1 MPSEGMLPSL
11 LVYGLINSV
20 TLALTALGFSLT
32 YGISRVANFAHGAF
46 YVLAGFAAWFFINR
60 LHLNYYFAAL
70 LAIIFISCV
79 GASIYRLALI
89 RVRGM
94 PLLEI
99 IVTFALG
106 TAVLEALRFFGFLG
120 SNYSLPP
127 LFRGSVNLLSVPV
140 DGQRIAL
147 VVIGGTLVFVL
158 WLLTHHTRLGL
169 ALRAMAQDEQAAM
182 MLGIDSDLMATL
194 SLALGAAL
202 VGLAAILLLP
212 LSFIATESGANILVS
227 AIAVCILGG
236 IESPAGVIVAS
247 LLLGYVQI
255 VTVAYLGPH
264 YQMIVALSA
273 ILVTLILKPS
283 GLFGKQKELE
293 ERV

>member
-1 MPSEGMLPSL
+1 MLPSL
-11 LVYGLINSV
+11 FVYGLINSV

-32 YGISRVANFAHGAF
+32 YGISRVANFAHGAL
-46 YVLAGFAAWFFINR
+46 YVLAGFSAWFFLNR
-60 LHLNYYFAAL
+60 LHLNYYVAVLMAIVLIAL
-70 LAIIFISCV
+70 I

-106 TAVLEALRFFGFLG
+106 TAALETLRYFGFLG

-127 LFRGSVNLLSVPV
+127 LFRGSVDLLGVPV
-140 DGQRIAL
+140 DAQRIAL
-147 VVIGGTLVFVL
+147 VVIGGALVLIL
-158 WLLTHHTRLGL
+158 WLFTHHTRIGL
-169 ALRAMAQDEQAAM
+169 AFRAIAQDEQAAM
-182 MLGIDSDLMATL
+182 MLGIDSDVMATL
-194 SLALGAAL
+194 SLALGADL
-202 VGLAAILLLP
+202 VGLAAVVVLP
-212 LSFIATESGANILVS
+212 LGYIATESGSNILVS

-236 IESPAGVIVAS
+236 LESTAGVIVAS
-247 LLLGYVQI
+247 LLVGYAQI
-255 VTVAYLGPH
+255 LTVAYLGPH
-264 YQMIVALSA
+264 YQIIVALFA
-273 ILVTLILKPS
+273 ILITLILKPS

>member
-1 MPSEGMLPSL
+1 MVPSL

-32 YGISRVANFAHGAF
+32 YGISRVANFAHGAL
-46 YVLAGFAAWFFINR
+46 YVLAGFAAWFFLNR
-60 LHLNYYFAAL
+60 LHLNYAVAVILAL
-70 LAIIFISCV
+70 VLISLI

-106 TAVLEALRFFGFLG
+106 SAALETLRFFGFLG

-127 LFRGSVNLLSVPV
+127 LFRGSVNLLGVPV
-140 DGQRIAL
+140 DAQRIAL
-147 VVIGGTLVFVL
+147 VMIGAALILFL
-158 WLLTHHTRLGL
+158 WLVTHHTRVGL
-169 ALRAMAQDEQAAM
+169 AFRAMAQDEQAAM
-182 MLGIDSDLMATL
+182 MLGIDSDRMATL
-194 SLALGAAL
+194 SLAAGAAL
-202 VGLAAILLLP
+202 VGLAAVVLLP
-212 LSFIATESGANILVS
+212 LSFIATESGTNILVS

-236 IESPAGVIVAS
+236 LESTAGVIVAS
-247 LLLGYVQI
+247 LLIGYAQI
-255 VTVAYLGPH
+255 VTVAYVGPPF
-264 YQMIVALSA
+264 QMIVALFA

>member
-1 MPSEGMLPSL
+1 MLPSL
-11 LVYGLINSV
+11 FIYGLINSV

-32 YGISRVANFAHGAF
+32 YGISRVANFAHGAL
-46 YVLAGFAAWFFINR
+46 YVLAGFTAWFFLYR
-60 LHLNYYFAAL
+60 LHLNYYIAVLMAIVLIAL
-70 LAIIFISCV
+70 I

-89 RVRGM
+89 HVRGM

-106 TAVLEALRFFGFLG
+106 TAALESLRYFGFLG

-127 LFRGSVNLLSVPV
+127 LFRGSVNLLGVPV
-140 DGQRIAL
+140 DAQRIAL
-147 VVIGGTLVFVL
+147 VVIGGALVLLL
-158 WLLTHHTRLGL
+158 WLFTRHTRIGL
-169 ALRAMAQDEQAAM
+169 AFRAIAQDEQAAM
-182 MLGIDSDLMATL
+182 MLGIDSDVMATL

-202 VGLAAILLLP
+202 VGLAAVVVLP
-212 LSFIATESGANILVS
+212 LGFIATESGTNILVS

-236 IESPAGVIVAS
+236 LESTAGVIVAS
-247 LLLGYVQI
+247 LLIGYAQI
-255 VTVAYLGPH
+255 LTVAYLGPH
-264 YQMIVALSA
+264 YQMIVALFA
-273 ILVTLILKPS
+273 ILITLILRPS

>member
-1 MPSEGMLPSL
+1 MLPSL

-32 YGISRVANFAHGAF
+32 YGISRVANFAHGAL
-46 YVLAGFAAWFFINR
+46 YVLAGFAAWFFLNR
-60 LHLNYYFAAL
+60 LQLNYYLAVF
-70 LAIIFISCV
+70 LAIVFIALA
-79 GASIYRLALI
+79 GAAIYRLALI

-106 TAVLEALRFFGFLG
+106 TAALEALRYFGFLG

-127 LFRGSVNLLSVPV
+127 LFRGSVDLFNVPV
-140 DGQRIAL
+140 DAQRLSIVAIGGAL
-147 VVIGGTLVFVL
+147 VLLL
-158 WLLTHHTRLGL
+158 WLFTHHTRIGL
-169 ALRAMAQDEQAAM
+169 AFRAMAQDEQAAM
-182 MLGIDSDLMATL
+182 MLGIDSDTMATL

-202 VGLAAILLLP
+202 VGLAAVVVLP
-212 LSFIATESGANILVS
+212 LGFLGTESGANILVS

-236 IESPAGVIVAS
+236 LESTAGVIVAS
-247 LLLGYVQI
+247 LLIGYAQI
-255 VTVAYLGPH
+255 LTVAYLGPH
-264 YQMIVALSA
+264 YQMIVALFA
-273 ILVTLILKPS
+273 ILMTLILKPS
-283 GLFGKQKELE
+283 GLFGKHKELE

>member
-1 MPSEGMLPSL
+1 MLPSL

-32 YGISRVANFAHGAF
+32 YGISRVANFAHGAL
-46 YVLAGFAAWFFINR
+46 YVLAGFAAWFFLNR
-60 LHLNYYFAAL
+60 LRLNYYVAAL
-70 LAIIFISCV
+70 AAIALIALV
-79 GASIYRLALI
+79 GAAIYRFALI

-106 TAVLEALRFFGFLG
+106 TAALEALRYFGFLG

-127 LFRGSVNLLSVPV
+127 LFRGSVDFFGVPV
-140 DGQRIAL
+140 DAQRIAL
-147 VVIGGTLVFVL
+147 VAVGGILVLAL
-158 WLLTHHTRLGL
+158 WLFTHHTRLGL
-169 ALRAMAQDEQAAM
+169 AFRAMAQDEQAAM
-182 MLGIDSDLMATL
+182 MLGIDSDITATF
-194 SLALGAAL
+194 SLAFGAAL
-202 VGLAAILLLP
+202 VGLAAVVVLP
-212 LSFIATESGANILVS
+212 LGYIATESGASILVS

-236 IESPAGVIVAS
+236 LESTGGVIAAS
-247 LLLGYVQI
+247 LVIGYAQI
-255 VTVAYLGPH
+255 LTVAYWGPH
-264 YQMIVALSA
+264 YQMIVSLLA

>member
-1 MPSEGMLPSL
+1 MLPSL
-11 LVYGLINSV
+11 FVYGLINSV

-32 YGISRVANFAHGAF
+32 YGISRVANFAHGAL
-46 YVLAGFAAWFFINR
+46 YVLAGFSAWFFLNR
-60 LHLNYYFAAL
+60 LHLNYYVAVLMAIVLIAL
-70 LAIIFISCV
+70 I

-106 TAVLEALRFFGFLG
+106 TAALETLRYFGFLG

-127 LFRGSVNLLSVPV
+127 LFRGSVDLLGVPV
-140 DGQRIAL
+140 DAQRIAL
-147 VVIGGTLVFVL
+147 VVIGGALVLIL
-158 WLLTHHTRLGL
+158 WLFTHHTRIGL
-169 ALRAMAQDEQAAM
+169 AFRAIAQDEQAAM
-182 MLGIDSDLMATL
+182 MLGIDSDVMATL

-202 VGLAAILLLP
+202 VGLAAVVVLP
-212 LSFIATESGANILVS
+212 LGYIATESGSNILVS

-236 IESPAGVIVAS
+236 LESTAGVIVAS
-247 LLLGYVQI
+247 LLVGYAQI
-255 VTVAYLGPH
+255 LTVAYLGPH
-264 YQMIVALSA
+264 YQMIVALFA
-273 ILVTLILKPS
+273 ILITLILKPS

>member
-1 MPSEGMLPSL
+1 MLPSL

-32 YGISRVANFAHGAF
+32 YGISRVANFAYGAL
-46 YVLAGFAAWFFINR
+46 YVLAGFSAWFFLNR
-60 LHLNYYFAAL
+60 LQLNYYVAVV
-70 LAIIFISCV
+70 LAVVFITV
-79 GASIYRLALI
+79 IGASIYRLAVI

-106 TAVLEALRFFGFLG
+106 TATLEALRYFGFLG

-127 LFRGSVNLLSVPV
+127 LFRGSVSLFGVPV
-140 DGQRIAL
+140 DAQRIAL
-147 VVIGGTLVFVL
+147 VVIGAVLVLML
-158 WLLTHHTRLGL
+158 WLFTHHTRIG
-169 ALRAMAQDEQAAM
+169 RAFRAIAQDEQAAM
-182 MLGIDSDLMATL
+182 MLGIDSDVMATF

-202 VGLAAILLLP
+202 VGVAAVVVLP
-212 LSFIATESGANILVS
+212 LGFIATESGANILVS

-236 IESPAGVIVAS
+236 LESPAGVIVAS
-247 LLLGYVQI
+247 LLIGYAQI
-255 VTVAYLGPH
+255 LTVAYMGPH
-264 YQMIVALSA
+264 YQMIIALLA
-273 ILVTLILKPS
+273 ILTTLMLKPS
-283 GLFGKQKELE
+283 GIFGKQKELE

>member
-1 MPSEGMLPSL
+1 MLPSL

-32 YGISRVANFAHGAF
+32 YGISRVANFAHGAL
-46 YVLAGFAAWFFINR
+46 YVLAGFAAWFFLNR
-60 LHLNYYFAAL
+60 LHLNYYVAAL
-70 LAIIFISCV
+70 LGIALIGLV
-79 GASIYRLALI
+79 GAAIYRFALI

-106 TAVLEALRFFGFLG
+106 TAALESLRYFGFLG
-120 SNYSLPP
+120 SSYSLPP
-127 LFRGSVNLLSVPV
+127 LFRGSVNLLGVPV
-140 DGQRIAL
+140 DTQRIAL
-147 VVIGGTLVFVL
+147 VVIGGALLFIL
-158 WLLTHHTRLGL
+158 WLFTHHTRIGL
-169 ALRAMAQDEQAAM
+169 AFRAIAQDEQAAM
-182 MLGIDSDLMATL
+182 MLGIDSDVMATL

-202 VGLAAILLLP
+202 VGLAAVVVLP
-212 LSFIATESGANILVS
+212 LGYIATESGSNILVS

-236 IESPAGVIVAS
+236 LESTAGVIVAS
-247 LLLGYVQI
+247 LLIGYAQI
-255 VTVAYLGPH
+255 LTVAYLGPH
-264 YQMIVALSA
+264 YQMIVALLA
-273 ILVTLILKPS
+273 ILITLILKPS

>member
-1 MPSEGMLPSL
+1 MLPSL
-11 LVYGLINSV
+11 IVYGLINSV

-32 YGISRVANFAHGAF
+32 YGISRVANFAHGAL
-46 YVLAGFAAWFFINR
+46 YVLAGFAAWFFLNR
-60 LHLNYYFAAL
+60 LRLNYYVAAL
-70 LAIIFISCV
+70 AAIALIALV
-79 GASIYRLALI
+79 GAAIYRFALI

-106 TAVLEALRFFGFLG
+106 TAALEALRYLGFLG

-127 LFRGSVNLLSVPV
+127 LFRGSVDFFGVPV
-140 DGQRIAL
+140 DAQRIAL
-147 VVIGGTLVFVL
+147 VAVGGILVLAL
-158 WLLTHHTRLGL
+158 WLFTHHTRLGL
-169 ALRAMAQDEQAAM
+169 AFRAMAQDEQAAM
-182 MLGIDSDLMATL
+182 MLGIDSDITATF
-194 SLALGAAL
+194 SLAFGAAL
-202 VGLAAILLLP
+202 VGLAAVVVLP
-212 LSFIATESGANILVS
+212 LGYIATESGASILVS

-236 IESPAGVIVAS
+236 LESTGGVIAAS
-247 LLLGYVQI
+247 LVIGYAQI
-255 VTVAYLGPH
+255 LTVAYWGPH
-264 YQMIVALSA
+264 YQMIVSLLA